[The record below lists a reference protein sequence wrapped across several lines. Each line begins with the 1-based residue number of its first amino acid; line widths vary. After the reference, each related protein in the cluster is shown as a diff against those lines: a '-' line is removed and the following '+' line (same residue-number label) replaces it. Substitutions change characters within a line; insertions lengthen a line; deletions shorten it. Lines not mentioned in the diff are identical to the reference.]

1 MQRGIYAIAVSD
13 RSVEG
18 GLVVRGETQPALSLS
33 VLAQPPAEGA
43 PAEPPPP
50 QALLE
55 RFLQQAQWE
64 LGLAALVLPTEQVSF
79 RRLHFQFS
87 DLKKIRQ
94 VLPLELESELLDSVA
109 AHAYDFEVLPRG
121 DGSADV
127 LVYLVPQDSVQAMAE
142 TLERH
147 QLTLQRVTFAGRA
160 LVEAE
165 PPPEGCHFT
174 VYVGSEEAF
183 VVHTV
188 DRRIQTLQSLQ
199 PHPGDL
205 LPALLARGPG
215 SPSDHLQAL
224 FRADPDDAQSQA
236 LRDSLRDR
244 LEATREA
251 VSRCLRIQSSGQPFT
266 VSLHGLFGELYGW
279 QPGASSLSLRF
290 PQGAWPG
297 ARRTHV
303 GVLEELLAQPRN
315 FPGTRGPNFHRRVGT
330 WIALLR
336 ELRWPVTAA
345 ATLLLV
351 LLGLLGSGYYLRT
364 ATLQAHLDTAGRE
377 LQRTLKIG
385 SPITSIT
392 VNAALGRIQE
402 RLDRLRKDRD
412 AVAYVDR
419 YHYDTLR
426 LFSEISDAVRK
437 QPGVTV
443 DALSFNQERFT
454 MSGTTPSYEESE
466 SLKTRI
472 GDLERFKG
480 RSVKVTHSNVGKI
493 IRYRMSV
500 ER

>member
-33 VLAQPPAEGA
+33 VLAQPPAGGA
-43 PAEPPPP
+43 PAEAQPPV
-50 QALLE
+50 ALLE
-55 RFLQQAQWE
+55 RFLQQARWE
-64 LGLAALVLPTEQVSF
+64 LGLAVLVLPTEQVSF

-87 DLKKIRQ
+87 DLKKIRL

-109 AHAYDFEVLPRG
+109 AHAYDFEVLPQP

-127 LVYLVPQDSVQAMAE
+127 LVYLVPQDSVRALAD

-147 QLTLQRVTFAGRA
+147 QLSLQRITFAGRA
-160 LVEAE
+160 LVEAD

-183 VVHTV
+183 VVHTQ

-199 PHPGDL
+199 VSPGSL
-205 LPALLARGPG
+205 LPGLQARGPG
-215 SPSDHLQAL
+215 SPADHLQAL
-224 FRADPDDAQSQA
+224 FRAAPDDADSQA

-251 VSRCLRIQSSGQPFT
+251 VNRCLRVLSAGQPFT
-266 VSLHGLFGELYGW
+266 LSLHGLFGELYGW
-279 QPGASSLSLRF
+279 QPGEASLTLRF
-290 PQGAWPG
+290 PEGAWPG
-297 ARRTHV
+297 ARRTHM
-303 GVLEELLAQPRN
+303 GVLEELLARPRT
-315 FPGTRGPNFHRRVGT
+315 FPSTRGPNFHRRVGT
-330 WIALLR
+330 WIARMR
-336 ELRWPVTAA
+336 ELRWPLTAA
-345 ATLLLV
+345 AVLLLV
-351 LLGLLGSGYYLRT
+351 LLGLLGTGFFLRT
-364 ATLQAHLDTAGRE
+364 ATLQARLDSAGRE

-385 SPITSIT
+385 PPITSIT

-402 RLDRLRKDRD
+402 RLDKLRRERD
-412 AVAYVDR
+412 AVAYIDR
-419 YHYDTLR
+419 YHYGSLR
-426 LFSEISDAVRK
+426 LFNEVSAAVRK
-437 QPGVTV
+437 QPGVRV

-466 SLKTRI
+466 GLKDRV
-472 GDLERFKG
+472 GELERFKG
-480 RSVKVTHSNVGKI
+480 RSVKVTHSNVGKV
-493 IRYRMSV
+493 IRYRLSV